1 MIKAIIFDYDGLLV
15 DTDGLWFEASKEL
28 CREYGVVVHE
38 SDRSDLMRGSL
49 SQYLINK
56 YKLPVTQ
63 EVTRPKLNA
72 IFDRLTKGEIIALPG
87 AIDLV
92 KHLSKK
98 FPLAAASGTRKE
110 RLSASLK
117 TLGIFDCFNVIIG
130 NDEVKYGKPSPEIY
144 IKAAN
149 ELKVSPKDCLVF
161 EDQPKGLAA
170 AKGAN
175 MYCIVIPNKNLKN
188 IDYSQAD
195 KIFKSLELVNDK
207 AINLLG
213 TNTHK

>member
-1 MIKAIIFDYDGLLV
+1 MINAIIFDYDGLLV

-28 CREYGVVVHE
+28 CKEYSVVVQE

-72 IFDRLTKGEIIALPG
+72 IFDKLTNDGIKALPG

-98 FPLAAASGTRKE
+98 FPLAVASGTRKE

-117 TLGIFDCFNVIIG
+117 TLGILDYFKVVIG
-130 NDEVKYGKPSPEIY
+130 NDEVKDGKPSPEIY
-144 IKAAN
+144 IKAAK
-149 ELKVSPKDCLVF
+149 ELKVNPKDCLVF

-170 AKGAN
+170 AKAAN
-175 MYCIVIPNKNLKN
+175 MFCIVIPNKNLKN
-188 IDYSQAD
+188 INYFEAD
-195 KIFKSLELVNDK
+195 KVFRSLELVNDE
-207 AINLLG
+207 AINLFS
-213 TNTHK
+213 TNA